1 MEKKKQQNV
10 QTQFYHDAVI
20 VIWGSVCLTSAQG
33 EKNNVDRQT
42 AVLLTKTLAVT
53 FDNSAILRLI

>member
-1 MEKKKQQNV
+1 MEKKNNK
-10 QTQFYHDAVI
+10 TFKQFYHDAVI